1 VSVDRAQVAPS
12 AIDGAVDIEE
22 FRRIVLGHWRDA
34 GRVFPWREDLDPWG
48 ILLSE
53 FMLQQTQTERVI
65 SYWTRWKT
73 LWPTPVALAEASLE
87 DVLREWSGLGY
98 NRRARFIRNAAIAI
112 RDRFGG
118 QVPRLP
124 EDLETLDGIG
134 PYTARAIST
143 FAYAEPNVFIETNIR
158 AAAIHF
164 FFPEAQSVRDAELF
178 PILERTLDRTDPRR
192 WYWALMDY
200 GAALKKVTK
209 NPSRR
214 SAHYTRQSPF
224 EGSLRQARGAVLRF
238 VTQHGA
244 SDQETLVSGTGI
256 EEDRLYEALS
266 SLKKEGFL
274 SEKGGVYLIKE

>member
-1 VSVDRAQVAPS
+1 VSEGRAQLTPS
-12 AIDGAVDIEE
+12 ATDGAESIDE
-22 FRRIVLGHWRDA
+22 FRRVVLDHWKEE
-34 GRVFPWREDLDPWG
+34 GRIFPWREDLDPWG

-65 SYWTRWKT
+65 AYWTRWKA
-73 LWPTPVALAEASLE
+73 LWPSPGALAEASLE

-118 QVPRLP
+118 QVPRMP
-124 EDLETLDGIG
+124 EDLEILDGIG

-143 FAYAEPNVFIETNIR
+143 FAYGEPNVFIETNIR

-164 FFPEAQSVRDAELF
+164 FFPNSESVRDADLLPLLAEA
-178 PILERTLDRTDPRR
+178 LDREDPRR

-224 EGSLRQARGAVLRF
+224 AGSLRQARGAVLRF
-238 VTQHGA
+238 VTRHGA
-244 SDQETLVSGTGI
+244 CDEKTLVSETGI
-256 EEDRLYEALS
+256 EAERLYLALS